1 MGCGCSGEDMQTNE
15 ESEEEKVRGACVRG
29 NRFVRDCTS
38 SSSRVAAEIARR
50 RREATI
56 LRQLYRK
63 ASRRNRWAQVLYTLL
78 AQYARTSTGADG
90 NGTDSGSGPSQPTTC
105 ARSHVQHHG
114 GDGIPVGLTT
124 FSTPVGKRGKSD
136 RNQGETTGP
145 VEGLI
150 RAGHIK
156 TV

>member
-1 MGCGCSGEDMQTNE
+1 MGAAVRTCRRTKKAKKRRKGGRAFGGTDLCETVPPAAAGSLQKSRGGDAKPQFSGR
-15 ESEEEKVRGACVRG
+15 S
-29 NRFVRDCTS
+29 CTE
-38 SSSRVAAEIARR
+38 RHHEG
-50 RREATI
+50 
-56 LRQLYRK
+56 K
-63 ASRRNRWAQVLYTLL
+63 RWAQVLYTLL